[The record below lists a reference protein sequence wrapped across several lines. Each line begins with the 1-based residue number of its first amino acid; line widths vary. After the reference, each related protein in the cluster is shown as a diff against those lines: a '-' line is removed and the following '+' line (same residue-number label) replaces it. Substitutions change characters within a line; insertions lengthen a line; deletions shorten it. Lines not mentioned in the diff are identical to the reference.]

1 MRIGVD
7 LMGGDL
13 APDPIVE
20 GALAS
25 LKTFGDDDRLV
36 LFGPQD
42 VLDGAMANIGDAGDL
57 VECVAST
64 GDEVTME
71 DSPVEAVRVKTGS
84 ALVQMAKMAGP
95 KAGDQRID
103 MAISAGNT
111 GCFVAAAQMFM
122 RRLPGVA
129 RPGIAAL
136 VPTFAGPVTFI
147 DVGANV
153 DPKAHHLYQYG
164 VMGSVYTR
172 KVLGIEKPRVGL
184 LNVGGEEQKGTE
196 TTKRVRDLLREDEH
210 VEFIG
215 FVEGRAIFDGACDV
229 VVSDGVTGNVMIKL
243 AEGLASGIFK
253 RIQSKITGLDPEV
266 AQKFGKVVKD
276 IYADYDYHAYGGA
289 PLLGVN
295 GGVLICHGSSKAIT
309 IENAVAAARRFVDLG
324 VNERIKELVEHHDE
338 ASVG

>member
-1 MRIGVD
+1 
-7 LMGGDL
+7 MGGDL

-20 GALAS
+20 GALSA
-25 LKTFGDDDRLV
+25 LDTFGPDDRLV
-36 LFGPQD
+36 LFGRAD
-42 VLDGAMANIGDAGDL
+42 VLDAALQAAGANASL

-64 GDEVTME
+64 GDEVSM
-71 DSPVEAVRVKTGS
+71 DDAPVDAVRSKAGS

-95 KAGDQRID
+95 KAGDVRID

-111 GCFVAAAQMFM
+111 GAFVAASQMYM
-122 RRLPGVA
+122 RRLPGIA

-147 DVGANV
+147 DVGANI

-164 VMGSVYTR
+164 IMGSVYTR
-172 KVLGIEKPRVGL
+172 RVLGIDKPRVGL
-184 LNVGGEEQKGTE
+184 LSVGGEEQKGTE
-196 TTKRVRDLLREDEH
+196 ALKRTRDLLREDPN

-215 FVEGRAIFDGACDV
+215 YVEGRAIFDGICDV

-243 AEGLASGIFK
+243 AEGLSAGIFK
-253 RIQSKITGLDPEV
+253 RIKAKVTGLDPEL
-266 AQKFGKVVKD
+266 AKQFGGVVKEL
-276 IYADYDYHAYGGA
+276 YAEYDYHEYGGA

-309 IENAVAAARRFVDLG
+309 IRNAVAAARRFVELG
-324 VNERIKELVEHHDE
+324 VNDRITELVQQHTE

>member
-1 MRIGVD
+1 
-7 LMGGDL
+7 MGGDL

-20 GALAS
+20 GALAA
-25 LKTFGDDDRLV
+25 LPTFDTDDRLV
-36 LFGPQD
+36 LFGPEA
-42 VLDGAMANIGDAGDL
+42 VLDKAMANVGNRAAL
-57 VECVAST
+57 VECVPST

-71 DSPVEAVRVKTGS
+71 DSPVDAVRSKAGS
-84 ALVQMAKMAGP
+84 ALVQMAKMGGP
-95 KAGDQRID
+95 KAGEDRID

-111 GCFVAAAQMFM
+111 GAFVAAAQMFM

-147 DVGANV
+147 DVGANI

-172 KVLGIEKPRVGL
+172 RVLGIDKPRVGL

-196 TTKRVRDLLREDEH
+196 DIRRARDLLREDPD

-215 FVEGRAIFDGACDV
+215 YVEGRAIFDGACDV
-229 VVSDGVTGNVMIKL
+229 VISDGVTGNVMIKL

-253 RIQSKITGLDPEV
+253 RIQAKITGLDPEL
-266 AQKFGKVVKD
+266 AQKFGGVVKE
-276 IYADYDYHAYGGA
+276 IYAEYDYHAYGGA

-309 IENAVAAARRFVDLG
+309 IKNAVAAARRFVELG
-324 VNERIKELVEHHDE
+324 VNERIQELVAERDE
-338 ASVG
+338 ASVE

>member
-7 LMGGDL
+7 VMGGDL

-20 GALAS
+20 GALAA
-25 LKTFGDDDRLV
+25 LGTFAPDDHLV
-36 LFGPQD
+36 LFGTAE
-42 VLDGAMANIGDAGDL
+42 VLDGALAAAGDQASL
-57 VECVAST
+57 VECIPST

-71 DSPVEAVRVKTGS
+71 DSPVEAVRSKAGS
-84 ALVQMAKMAGP
+84 GLVQMAKMAGP
-95 KAGDQRID
+95 KAGDARID

-111 GCFVAAAQMFM
+111 GAFVAASQMFM

-147 DVGANV
+147 DVGANI

-172 KVLGIEKPRVGL
+172 RVLGIEKPRVGL

-196 TTKRVRDLLREDEH
+196 DLKKTRDLLREDEN

-215 FVEGRAIFDGACDV
+215 YVEGRAIFDGACDV

-243 AEGLASGIFK
+243 AEGLSSGIFK
-253 RIQSKITGLDPEV
+253 RIKAKITGLDPDL
-266 AQKFGKVVKD
+266 AKQFGGVVKE
-276 IYADYDYHAYGGA
+276 IYAEYDYHEYGGA

-309 IENAVAAARRFVDLG
+309 IQNAVGAARRFVELD
-324 VNERIKELVEHHDE
+324 VNGRIKELVEQHDE